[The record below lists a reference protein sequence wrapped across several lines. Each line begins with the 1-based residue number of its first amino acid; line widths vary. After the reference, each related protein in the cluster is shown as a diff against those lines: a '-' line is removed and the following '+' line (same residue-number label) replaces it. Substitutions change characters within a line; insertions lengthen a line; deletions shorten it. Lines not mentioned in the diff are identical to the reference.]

1 MNRRIQP
8 RRAKNAGKT
17 LKRLLAYLF
26 KYHKIEFAF
35 VLFSILVSSLANIL
49 GTYFIS
55 ILIDD
60 FIEPNIGKAHVNF
73 TPMIIGF
80 AIMAG
85 IFLIGII
92 AVYVTNRLM
101 INVSQGVMLR
111 LRNEVFEHMQ
121 SCQSV
126 SSTRTRTGIDEP
138 LHERHRHPQAN
149 AFPKPAPTL
158 HFFRNHHR
166 HLHLHASSESAF
178 DAFCDCHDFGPDSL
192 SKKNGSEECKKLH

>member
-121 SCQSV
+121 KLPI
-126 SSTRTRTGIDEP
+126 R
-138 LHERHRHPQAN
+138 
-149 AFPKPAPTL
+149 
-158 HFFRNHHR
+158 FFDTHTHGN
-166 HLHLHASSESAF
+166 
-178 DAFCDCHDFGPDSL
+178 
-192 SKKNGSEECKKLH
+192 